1 MTENS
6 ENSSASQ
13 IAHVAV
19 KIPPLWKNNIKLWFV
34 QVESNFDLAKI
45 TNDVTKYNH
54 LISSVDPQTLSAV
67 SDILFAPP
75 ATDKY
80 ETLKQRL
87 ITEFSDSENEQLRR
101 LISELHL
108 GDEKPSHLL
117 RKMRELGGKSVNDD
131 FLKSLWF
138 QRLPSEMQ
146 AILSI
151 STESLDNLAK
161 MADKIAE
168 VRNIT
173 PNNGIFA
180 VGQSAAVSSESEASR
195 QQRDEIN
202 TLRGEIAELCKQM
215 ERLSRDRSHGTY
227 RGKFFYRH
235 RSSSRGRSKERSSR
249 EFCFYHARFGKDARK
264 CKEGC
269 KFFSQNNQGNSQ

>member
-1 MTENS
+1 MPNENS
-6 ENSSASQ
+6 ENSAASQ

-80 ETLKQRL
+80 ETLKKRL
-87 ITEFSDSENEQLRR
+87 IAEFSDSENEQLRR

-108 GDEKPSHLL
+108 GDDKPSHLL

-151 STESLDNLAK
+151 SSESLDNLAQ

-173 PNNGIFA
+173 QTNGIFA
-180 VGQSAAVSSESEASR
+180 VGTAPIESEVNRSS
-195 QQRDEIN
+195 RDEIN
-202 TLRGEIAELCKQM
+202 TLRGEIAELSKQM
-215 ERLSRDRSHGTY
+215 ERLSRNRS
-227 RGKFFYRH
+227 RGNFRSKFFNRH
-235 RSSSRGRSKERSSR
+235 RSSSRGRSKERVVDY
-249 EFCFYHARFGKDARK
+249 CFYHARFGKDARK
-264 CKEGC
+264 CNAPCTYTTSE
-269 KFFSQNNQGNSQ
+269 QGNY